1 MDTIDRSGG
10 RNEHT
15 RTATFFITTARSGTQ
30 WVCETLRELYPDLLS
45 VEHEPIRYAY
55 APRRCLRNPAA
66 LASLRADPRVRRHFD
81 RIHET
86 LRGKSYVE
94 VGFPA
99 FAAAPLLR
107 DEFGDRLQL
116 VQLVRHPVQVA
127 ASIVTH
133 RWYSSG
139 VRRDIKVDVALTP
152 NDAGVRLRN
161 YAGRWAAMS
170 EFEKALFYW
179 AEVHLYGLEVQTRF
193 SAVPFLQVSFEDLL
207 GQRDARVAFTRFL
220 DVPYRSGF
228 DSAPSEQRDRFKR
241 RTPAKIEPGQMRE
254 MPEAVDLA
262 RRFGYEVGAVATQE
276 FQTRYQ
282 RSWLESAKRQVVTAL
297 RRCFVGVVPV
307 GALTY
312 ETPFQALL

>member
-1 MDTIDRSGG
+1 MDTIDRFGG
-10 RNEHT
+10 RDEHM

-30 WVCETLRELYPDLLS
+30 WVCETLRTFYPDLLS

-66 LASLRADPRVRRHFD
+66 LASLRAHPAVRRHFD
-81 RIHET
+81 KIHET
-86 LRGKSYVE
+86 LKTRSYVE
-94 VGFPA
+94 VGFPC

-107 DEFGDRLQL
+107 DEFGERLQL
-116 VQLVRHPVQVA
+116 VQLVRNPVQVA

-139 VRRDIKVDVALTP
+139 VRSDIKTDVALTSV
-152 NDAGVRLRN
+152 DAGVRLRN

-193 SAVPFLQVSFEDLL
+193 SAIPFFQISFEDLL
-207 GQRDARVAFTRFL
+207 EERDSRVAFTRFL

-228 DSAPSEQRDRFKR
+228 DSAPGERRDRFKR
-241 RTPAKIEPGQMRE
+241 RTPVKIEPDQIWNLPAGV
-254 MPEAVDLA
+254 ALA
-262 RRFGYEVGAVATQE
+262 RRCG
-276 FQTRYQ
+276 
-282 RSWLESAKRQVVTAL
+282 
-297 RRCFVGVVPV
+297 
-307 GALTY
+307 
-312 ETPFQALL
+312 